1 MKRSLLIVLGLA
13 LALLVQ
19 AASPAPNVGNGRIRV
34 LGNNLENY
42 YIHPNTGRGDYTEA
56 QIAAKTQKI
65 VAAMLEAD
73 ADIYAFC
80 EVEAQPTVL
89 QHLAEEMSAAA
100 GVTGLYVAVDDGIEE
115 EWDEQ
120 YNNNIKSGFIY
131 RSDKVEPYG
140 SDMRATNQTYYRNTM
155 RIQAWEELSSGERF
169 TLSMNHFK
177 AMSDASSAA
186 KRVDNANWL
195 VSALS
200 NSSKVLDP
208 DILIL
213 GDLNCQM
220 DEEAITIIVNAGFTE
235 QLLRFDDNAY
245 SYIYHGD
252 YELIDHAFAN
262 STMAEQITGAA
273 VWHANTSASYSSQ
286 YSDHDPYLVAMNLG
300 DPVIEEDC
308 EAIHFSET
316 FSTGLGQ
323 FTTVNSL
330 GSSEWI
336 HNSNY
341 SCAYIN
347 AYTTAPDEDW
357 LVSPAFDLT
366 NQISGE
372 IRFQH
377 ALGYGSSDNW
387 PNQCQLLMSA
397 DYTDDVTTATW
408 TSLTITEWSSRNYE
422 WKDNNIAIPDSFLGQ
437 TNVHFAFHYDVA
449 SSAPAWEIKNL
460 TFNTVCQ
467 TPDSTAVEN
476 IPTRPSV
483 QKIIRH
489 GQIIIIRGGVE
500 YTITGQRL

>member
-1 MKRSLLIVLGLA
+1 MRRSLLLVISMAAA
-13 LALLVQ
+13 LIVQ
-19 AASPAPNVGNGRIRV
+19 AAVAIPDVGNGRIRV

-42 YIHPNTGRGDYTEA
+42 YFNPNSGRGDYTEA
-56 QIAAKTQKI
+56 QIAAKTRKI
-65 VAAMLEAD
+65 VRAMLDAD

-80 EVEAQPTVL
+80 EVEAKPIVL
-89 QHLAEEMSAAA
+89 QQLADSMNATA
-100 GVTGLYVAVDDGIEE
+100 GVEGRYLAVNDYIDED
-115 EWDEQ
+115 WDER

-131 RSDKVEPYG
+131 RSDKVQPYG
-140 SDMRATNQTYYRNTM
+140 SNYSATNQMYYRNTM
-155 RIQAWEELSSGERF
+155 RIQAWEEISTGERF

-177 AMSDASSAA
+177 AMSDASSVA

-195 VSALS
+195 VSGLS
-200 NSSKVLDP
+200 NSSKVKDP

-220 DEEAITIIVNAGFTE
+220 NEEAISIIVDAGFTE

-262 STMAEQITGAA
+262 STMGEQITGAA
-273 VWHANTSASYSSQ
+273 VWHANTSASYSNK

-300 DPVIEEDC
+300 DPVVEDDC
-308 EAIHFSET
+308 ESIRFSET
-316 FSTGLGQ
+316 FATGLGQ
-323 FTTVNSL
+323 FEAVNSL

-397 DYTDDVTTATW
+397 DYTNDVTSATW

-422 WKDNNIAIPDSFLGQ
+422 WKDNTIAIPDSFLGQ

-476 IPTRPSV
+476 VPTRPSV